1 MLNLNNVPQDQSSQ
15 KQEFSLIPK
24 GTIARAVIIV
34 KQGDIE
40 IPEFGNGP
48 WFKKSRNTSAKWM
61 ELEFTIIGGEFDLG
75 HQLYFQLKILLDQ
88 LLRLQLDQ

>member
-34 KQGDIE
+34 KQGDTE

-48 WFKKSRNTSAKWM
+48 WFKN
-61 ELEFTIIGGEFDLG
+61 LG
-75 HQLYFQLKILLDQ
+75 TQVQNGWSLS
-88 LLRLQLDQ
+88 LQLSVVNLIAVNFGIVFLLMAINGQKRYAAS